1 MGRVKYKKDF
11 PEILRHYAELRPDF
25 SASPGECAAV
35 FGVQAE
41 TVRNWM
47 NQHPDFR
54 QAIEDISF
62 HLNLRVENALLK
74 TACGYEYTE
83 VKDVD
88 GSSITKTIKL
98 VPGNVAA
105 QKFWLTNR
113 SPDRWRDKVEQELTT
128 AGGQPIKPLI
138 IFGTPDD
145 DTTETLD
152 TSEIQPSD

>member
-54 QAIEDISF
+54 QAIDDISF

-88 GSSITKTIKL
+88 GSSITKTTKL

-113 SPDRWRDKVEQELTT
+113 SPDRWKDKVEQELTT

>member
-1 MGRVKYKKDF
+1 MTRTKYRRNNPD
-11 PEILRHYAELRPDF
+11 IVRHYSELHQNFGASPRELAELFDV
-25 SASPGECAAV
+25 SYA
-35 FGVQAE
+35 
-41 TVRNWM
+41 TILKWM
-47 NQHPDFR
+47 EQHEDFR
-54 QAIEDISF
+54 QAIEDVGF
-62 HLNLRVENALLK
+62 HMNLRVENALLK

-83 VKDVD
+83 IKDAD
-88 GSSITKTIKL
+88 GFITRTTKL
-98 VPGNVAA
+98 VPGNVNA

-113 SPDRWRDKVEQELTT
+113 SPDRWKDKVEQELTT